1 MPQIV
6 QLPLIFASQ
15 LFWLAVVFGII
26 YFVIAKGMVPKIQGV
41 VEDRDRKIADDLA
54 AAQKARE
61 QAEASEEVYRQR
73 IDTGRGEALKAE
85 YEKKAKAADKEAASI
100 VERARHEADTI
111 VAQAK
116 ENAEALVERRQR
128 IAEDKIAAEERAAVD
143 KLRATAAD
151 AAREAAARIIRERV
165 DAKADEALVGDAIRS
180 IGGR

>member
-6 QLPLIFASQ
+6 QLPLIFFSQ

-73 IDTGRGEALKAE
+73 IDAGRGEALKVAQE
-85 YEKKAKAADKEAASI
+85 AKRKAALDTEKKLKAIDEKIGKKVAEAEAKIREAADKARRELEPVAAEAAS
-100 VERARHEADTI
+100 EL
-111 VAQAK
+111 VAKLTGQRVAAK
-116 ENAEALVERRQR
+116 DAEP
-128 IAEDKIAAEERAAVD
+128 AV
-143 KLRATAAD
+143 
-151 AAREAAARIIRERV
+151 
-165 DAKADEALVGDAIRS
+165 KAVLNG
-180 IGGR
+180 